1 LPPDYI
7 VSNWTDELLSLM
19 CDKLS
24 ERKQREIEAIKKHSR
39 KSKMGNTQEVSE
51 KELFARGSNLIKV
64 VKKNGD

>member
-1 LPPDYI
+1 
-7 VSNWTDELLSLM
+7 M